1 MAGMMIDYNT
11 KYKVEAQLY
20 GIGDPMGF
28 IVYSKKDGSRLAEL
42 FIDEKTLRVNY
53 SRLTPSVQASMVTKI
68 RKMLPSIKYNY
79 FN

>member
-1 MAGMMIDYNT
+1 
-11 KYKVEAQLY
+11 
-20 GIGDPMGF
+20 MGF

>member
-1 MAGMMIDYNT
+1 MVGMMIDYNT
-11 KYKVEAQLY
+11 KVEAQLWNR
-20 GIGDPMGF
+20 DNGF